1 MRQLLTGPVPEGLKC
16 DVKSLCRLSGV
27 PRATL
32 YRTYPQLKA
41 EFEQQRGVE
50 REAGRQPDARQAQ
63 IDRRQTENTRL
74 RTHLASKDA
83 ELDEL
88 KRFRTE
94 ALSRLAA
101 QHDEL
106 TTLRRQHPTTSGGAQ
121 IHALPKPR

>member
-1 MRQLLTGPVPEGLKC
+1 MRQLLAGPVPEGLKC

-32 YRTYPQLKA
+32 YRTYPHLKA
-41 EFEQQRGVE
+41 EFDQQRGVE
-50 REAGRQPDARQAQ
+50 RDAGRQPDARQSQ
-63 IDRRQTENTRL
+63 IDRLQTENTRL
-74 RTHLASKDA
+74 RTHLASKDT

-94 ALSRLAA
+94 AISRLAA

-106 TTLRRQHPTTSGGAQ
+106 TTLRSQRPNSGGAQ
-121 IHALPKPR
+121 LHTLPQPR